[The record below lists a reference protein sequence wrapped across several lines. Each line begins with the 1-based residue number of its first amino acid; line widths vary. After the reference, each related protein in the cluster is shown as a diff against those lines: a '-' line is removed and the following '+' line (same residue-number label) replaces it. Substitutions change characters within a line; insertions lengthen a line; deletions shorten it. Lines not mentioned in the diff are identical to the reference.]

1 MIRLLHI
8 LALGALFLAGIASA
22 QTVVAVNPVRAQNVI
37 TAADIDIV
45 ETDIPGAVQD
55 PAAAIGQE
63 ARINL
68 YPGRPIR
75 LSDIGPPAILERNQ
89 LVVMIYDIGALTITV
104 EGRALDRA
112 GIGERVRVMNLD
124 SRTTVTGIVK
134 PDGTVEVRP

>member
-89 LVVMIYDIGALTITV
+89 LVVMIYDIGTLTITV

-134 PDGTVEVRP
+134 SDGTVEVRP

>member
-134 PDGTVEVRP
+134 SDGTVEVRP